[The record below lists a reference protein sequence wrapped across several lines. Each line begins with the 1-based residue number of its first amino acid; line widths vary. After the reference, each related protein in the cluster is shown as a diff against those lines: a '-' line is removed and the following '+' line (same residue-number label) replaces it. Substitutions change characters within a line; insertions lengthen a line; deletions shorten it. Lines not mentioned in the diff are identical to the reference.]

1 MGISV
6 IVPTYNNQNYLKECI
21 ESIYRSGI
29 DRDYELLI
37 GIDQCEKTLDYIRT
51 LQIDDK
57 TKIFFFLK
65 NGGPYIIKNTLAQMA
80 KHDNILFFDS
90 DDVMEP
96 QMIPVSEDGLTKFSI
111 VRPKMRNFR
120 IINNKKVLDNNNKK
134 WGEGVFAIKKDLFL
148 GLNGFEGWRV
158 AADSDFLG
166 RLIKN
171 RAKMWSTN
179 EPLFLRR
186 VHATS
191 LTMSIDT
198 GFKSELRMKLAKIS
212 KEKKYFGPLPNL
224 VTGEYTEI
232 FLENVESLNLKK
244 LMKANQETEE
254 MENYRKTKRLVAEI
268 LSNENI
274 SPKITNSHKLDYN
287 RINQQQINRQNNTNK
302 TNEALKKIQGFAKL
316 VPVSG
321 KKIIR

>member
-6 IVPTYNNQNYLKECI
+6 IVPTYNNEKYLKECI
-21 ESIYRSGI
+21 ESIYRSGL
-29 DRDYELLI
+29 DREYELLI
-37 GIDQCEKTLDYIRT
+37 GIDQCENTLDFIRN
-51 LQIDDK
+51 LEIDDK
-57 TKIFFFLK
+57 TRIFFFLR
-65 NGGPYIIKNTLAQMA
+65 NGGPYIIKNTLAQIA
-80 KHDNILFFDS
+80 KYDNLLFFDS

-96 QMIPVSEDGLTKFSI
+96 QMIPVSEDGLEKFSI

-120 IINNKKVLDNNNKK
+120 VINNKKVMDNNNRK
-134 WGEGVFAIKKDLFL
+134 WGEGVFAIKKSIFL

-191 LTMSIDT
+191 LTMSKET
-198 GFKSELRMKLAKIS
+198 GFKSELRMKLAKQS

-224 VTGEYTEI
+224 AIGEYTEI

-244 LMKANQETEE
+244 LMKTSQDNAELES
-254 MENYRKTKRLVAEI
+254 YRKTKRMVAEI

-274 SPKITNSHKLDYN
+274 RPRITNSHKPNYEQ
-287 RINQQQINRQNNTNK
+287 INKQQIHRSSNINK
-302 TNEALKKIQGFAKL
+302 TNEALKKIQGFSKL
-316 VPVSG
+316 VPTTG
-321 KKIIR
+321 KRIIR